1 MALVVGITGGIGSGK
16 SAVTDRLAQLG
27 ITIVDADV
35 AARIVVE
42 PGQPALEAIADHF
55 GTGIIQHDGSLDRVA
70 LRKIVFEN
78 PDERQWLESVTHPA
92 IRKEITRQLDSADSA
107 DSPYVV
113 LSPPLLLETS
123 QNNFVD
129 LVVVVDVPESVQ
141 LERTMTRDDNNAELV
156 HQIMAAQL
164 SRDDRLGAAD
174 MVIDNSGSLE
184 NLYQRVDLLHEQL
197 VAKASALEA

>member
-42 PGQPALEAIADHF
+42 PGQPALTAIADHF
-55 GTGIIQHDGSLDRVA
+55 GSGIIQQDGCLDRAA
-70 LRKIVFEN
+70 LRKIVFEH

-92 IRKEITRQLDSADSA
+92 IREEITRQLDSADS
-107 DSPYVV
+107 PYVV
-113 LSPPLLLETS
+113 LSSPLLLEAS
-123 QNNFVD
+123 QNSFAD

-141 LERTMTRDDNNAELV
+141 LERTMKRDDNNAELV

-164 SRDDRLGAAD
+164 NRDDRLGAAD

-184 NLYQRVDLLHEQL
+184 NLYQQVDLLHEQL

>member
-42 PGQPALEAIADHF
+42 PGQPALTAIADHF
-55 GTGIIQHDGSLDRVA
+55 GSGIIQQDGCLDRAA
-70 LRKIVFEN
+70 LRKIVFEH

-92 IRKEITRQLDSADSA
+92 IREEITRQLDSADS
-107 DSPYVV
+107 PYVV
-113 LSPPLLLETS
+113 LSSPLLLEAS
-123 QNNFVD
+123 QNSFVD

-141 LERTMTRDDNNAELV
+141 LERTMKRDDNNAELV

-164 SRDDRLGAAD
+164 NRDDRLGAAD

-184 NLYQRVDLLHEQL
+184 NLYQQVDLLHEQL